1 MGKQSVFVHSN
12 AEIVRFEKEYKLV
25 IFQACKDAKLRRCD
39 WEAVKNLVLEK
50 YARGRIEYDPTKKA
64 KPTTYYFKVARN
76 CARDELR
83 KQRFV
88 ELDSKLE
95 AEIRDE
101 RDLFAMMEKKDE
113 QGIVVEAFK
122 RLAMECR
129 DKQKVQILL
138 RYVVNGEERARL
150 AEELGVTDDY
160 VSLVKSRWLPC
171 LQKLVRQVI
180 QEDGDGRLNFNKND
194 VRYLKPYMMNW

>member
-1 MGKQSVFVHSN
+1 MGKQSVFVHDN
-12 AEIVRFEKEYKLV
+12 AEIVRFDKDYKLV
-25 IFQACKDAKLRRCD
+25 IFQACKDAKLRCCD

-50 YARGRIEYDPTKKA
+50 YAQGRIEYDPARGT
-64 KPTTYYFKVARN
+64 KPTTYYYVVAFH
-76 CARDELR
+76 CAKDELR

-101 RDLFAMMEKKDE
+101 HDLFAMIEKKDE
-113 QGIVVEAFK
+113 QRIVVEAFK

-129 DKQKVQILL
+129 DKQKLQILL
-138 RYVVNGEERARL
+138 RYVVNGEARTRL
-150 AEELGVTDDY
+150 AEEFGVTDGF
-160 VSLVKSRWLPC
+160 VSLVKSRWLPR

-180 QEDGDGRLNFNKND
+180 QEDRDGKLNFHKND
-194 VRYLKPYMMNW
+194 LRYLKPYMMNW